1 MSALSDSLICLPNLD
16 MKEGES
22 LEKAIANLTQLEQQF
37 SKICSNLDQRLA
49 NLKGKLGQVNQR
61 VGVSRQKI
69 DTLKNLNQA
78 ITIVSPSKFV
88 KGYKKGQDDVFH
100 KAVNAE
106 VINNKRIPAF
116 DYQNLLN
123 LNMNIKPA
131 ETDAAGRIPP
141 PVQNKDE
148 ELHKIMKLTKGGLK
162 PKREL
167 FAGTHAIQN
176 HRSEGLGRIPRDIKF
191 IDSLVVFNSRANPY
205 QNYQYIN
212 NTESNIHRNLTSKKT
227 QKNKGQIDLT
237 DAPKTLV
244 EGDVLQQFRTEEH
257 RFIPAVKELPQ
268 LNVRAQ
274 LDLHGIVNLAMNN
287 TDLDG
292 GMAPSL
298 GGTIQRQTIS
308 DPKFLN
314 EPNNTYVQSTNLSIQ
329 RFSMSTPQMD
339 ATPSNA
345 NANPSQSSNANY
357 SFAPTIT
364 QNPTINVQRGV
375 QVSNPQPTV
384 NVNASNP
391 TPQNQPAPG
400 TSTEQAT
407 APTPKPAGGN
417 RAALLDEI
425 RNPKVTLKKA
435 EAVAPAKPAGGSRAA
450 LLDEIRNPK
459 IKLKKAEAVEKKAPM
474 ERQGGSGKP
483 EAAMSHMD
491 HLKAQIQRRFEALNK
506 NKEKKKKRN
515 ESSDEDDDDD

>member
-1 MSALSDSLICLPNLD
+1 MSHLSDALICLPSLD

-22 LEKAIANLTQLEQQF
+22 LEKALANLTQLEQQF

-61 VGVSRQKI
+61 VGTSRQKI
-69 DTLKNLNQA
+69 EALKNLNQA

-88 KGYKKGQDDVFH
+88 KAYKKGQDDVFH

-106 VINNKRIPAF
+106 VVNNKRIPAF

-123 LNMNIKPA
+123 LNMNIQPT
-131 ETDAAGRIPP
+131 ETDAAGRVPP
-141 PVQNKDE
+141 PAHNRDE

-167 FAGTHAIQN
+167 FSGTHAIQN
-176 HRSEGLGRIPRDIKF
+176 HKSEGLGRIPRDIKF
-191 IDSLVVFNSRANPY
+191 IDSLVVFNSRSNPY

-212 NTESNIHRNLTSKKT
+212 NTESNIHRNLHWKKA
-227 QKNKGQIDLT
+227 QKNKAVIDLT

-257 RFIPAVKELPQ
+257 KFKPVTKELPQ
-268 LNVRAQ
+268 LKVRDQ
-274 LDLHGIVNLAMNN
+274 LDLQGIVSLTMNN
-287 TDLDG
+287 TDLDSA
-292 GMAPSL
+292 MNPSL
-298 GGTIQRQTIS
+298 GGTVVRPTIS

-314 EPNNTYVQSTNLSIQ
+314 DANNGPIQTANLSLQ

-339 ATPSNA
+339 ATPSNI
-345 NANPSQSSNANY
+345 NASPSQGSNANY
-357 SFAPTIT
+357 SFAPTVS
-364 QNPTINVQRGV
+364 QAQTINVQRGG
-375 QVSNPQPTV
+375 QVTTPQPTV
-384 NVNASNP
+384 SSTPVTNTQAPVNP
-391 TPQNQPAPG
+391 TPQAQP
-400 TSTEQAT
+400 ET
-407 APTPKPAGGN
+407 AAPKPQAASGN

-425 RNPKVTLKKA
+425 RNPKITLKKA
-435 EAVAPAKPAGGSRAA
+435 APTEAPKPASGSRAA

-459 IKLKKAEAVEKKAPM
+459 IKLKKADPNEKKAPM
-474 ERQGGSGKP
+474 ERQAGSGKP

-506 NKEKKKKRN
+506 KKEKKGD
-515 ESSDEDDDDD
+515 SSDEDDD